1 MSASNALAQV
11 VSEGPQQLRVP
22 LFESITAGL
31 DDEARHVL
39 IDCGPARAG
48 MIEMLTG
55 LRCRLDVLDLPARLD
70 SLATLPEDADLVA
83 WFAERLPPAGSEP
96 ADLILCW
103 NLLDY
108 LTPAQISALMSVL
121 IPRLRPGGRVHA
133 LVQYSSPRMPAGP
146 GGMAPH
152 GRTVLN
158 VDSDGPANRNTPR
171 HSRGTLEKFMQ
182 GLKAERTML
191 LSNGMQEYLF
201 G

>member
-1 MSASNALAQV
+1 MSASSALAQALP
-11 VSEGPQQLRVP
+11 EEPQELRVP

-48 MIEMLTG
+48 MIDMLAG

-70 SLATLPEDADLVA
+70 TLAALPEDTDLAA
-83 WFAERLPPAGSEP
+83 WFAQWVPPARSES

-108 LTPAQISALMSVL
+108 LTPEQISALMGAL
-121 IPRLRPGGRVHA
+121 IPRLRPGGRIHA
-133 LVQYSSPRMPAGP
+133 LVQYSSPQMPEGP
-146 GGMAPH
+146 GGMAPAS
-152 GRTVLN
+152 RTALR
-158 VDSDGPANRNTPR
+158 VDSGPASRKAPR
-171 HSRGTLEKFMQ
+171 HSRGTLEKFMH

>member
-1 MSASNALAQV
+1 MNGSNAQALRLPG
-11 VSEGPQQLRVP
+11 EPQHLRVP
-22 LFESITAGL
+22 LFESITVGL
-31 DDEARHVL
+31 NDESRHVL

-48 MIEMLTG
+48 MIDMLAG

-70 SLATLPEDADLVA
+70 ALAGLPEDTDLAA
-83 WFAERLPPAGSEP
+83 WFGQTIVPARPEP
-96 ADLILCW
+96 ADVILCW

-108 LTPAQISALMSVL
+108 LEAEQISALMSVL

-133 LVQYSSPRMPAGP
+133 LVQYSSPNMPSEP
-146 GGMAPH
+146 GGMAPM
-152 GRTVLN
+152 GRTALQVY
-158 VDSDGPANRNTPR
+158 SEGPASRKAPR